1 MINKRVSAEALLF
14 DFPLPTVYNEHIF
27 EFYGGNMLGHIYE
40 ETTKYMKNEGKD
52 VRKKKGQF
60 FTPVNI
66 AAYMGKW
73 TMAKEHLDIL
83 DAGAGSGILTAGI
96 MKHLLAIN
104 GCRSIKVT
112 FVENDPIVLPLL
124 KKNADYIQNICE
136 NHNIIFRYTIWSDS
150 FFAID
155 ISQKYDIVISNPP
168 YKKIAKNS
176 KEAIAMKDYVY
187 GQPNLYGLFMVKG
200 LEALKDGGQYIYITP
215 RSWVSG
221 LYYTEIRK
229 TMLQTDIEKIHIFSD
244 RDTVFSGEQVLQET
258 MILFGKK
265 KKDQNAEIKINVSN
279 DSSMQLE
286 RTLSVQADLIKSI
299 GKECYLLIPTNERDV
314 KIIRNMS
321 NITDTF
327 DSLGYQFK
335 TGPVVEFRTKE
346 MISESPKDGYIPM
359 YRPVNINNGRLRFPV
374 YSGKAQY
381 ISERATNL
389 LVRNV
394 NSVFVKRLTAKEEKR
409 RLQSCCYISKN
420 NKEYISI
427 ENHVNYLVKKDG
439 TPLSQKEAENIH
451 KILSS
456 DEYDVYFRLIN
467 GSTQVNAR
475 ELNYF
480 PLRKEEIV

>member
-14 DFPLPTVYNEHIF
+14 DFPLTTVYNEHIF

-96 MKHLLAIN
+96 MEHLLALD

-112 FVENDPIVLPLL
+112 FVE
-124 KKNADYIQNICE
+124 NADYIQNICE

>member
-1 MINKRVSAEALLF
+1 MNIYSNS
-14 DFPLPTVYNEHIF
+14 I
-27 EFYGGNMLGHIYE
+27 GGNMLGHIYD
-40 ETTKYMKNEGKD
+40 ETTKYMENEKKD

-60 FTPVNI
+60 FTPKSI
-66 AAYMGKW
+66 AAYMGEWVITKD
-73 TMAKEHLDIL
+73 HLDIL

-96 MKHLLAIN
+96 IEHFFAI
-104 GCRSIKVT
+104 GVCKSICVT
-112 FVENDPIVLPLL
+112 FVENDATIIPLL
-124 KKNADYIQNICE
+124 KSNADYIQNICE
-136 NHNIIFRYTIWSDS
+136 SHAISFQYTVWADS
-150 FFAID
+150 FFTMDSSKKFD
-155 ISQKYDIVISNPP
+155 IIISNPP

-176 KEAIAMKDYVY
+176 EEANLMKDYVY
-187 GQPNLYGLFMVKG
+187 GQPNLYGLFMAKG
-200 LEALKDGGQYIYITP
+200 LELVKENGQYIYITP

-221 LYYTEIRK
+221 LYYTKVRK
-229 TMLQTDIEKIHIFSD
+229 AILKTDIEKIHIFSD

-258 MILFGKK
+258 MIIFGKK
-265 KKDQNAEIKINVSN
+265 KKEQIEKIEINVSS

-286 RTLSVQADLIKSI
+286 KTLSVPADLIKSV
-299 GKECYLLIPTNERDV
+299 GEESYLLIPTNEDDV
-314 KIIRNMS
+314 RIIRDMRS
-321 NITDTF
+321 ITDTF

-335 TGPVVEFRTKE
+335 TGPVVEFRAKE
-346 MISESPKDGYIPM
+346 MISEEPKDGYIPM
-359 YRPVNINNGRLRFPV
+359 FRPSNVNGGRLKFPV

-381 ISERATNL
+381 ISRKATKL
-389 LVRNV
+389 LVRSA

-427 ENHVNYLVKKDG
+427 ENHINYLVKKDG
-439 TPLSQKEAENIH
+439 SLLSKKEAENIH

-475 ELNYF
+475 ELNFF

>member
-96 MKHLLAIN
+96 MKHLLAID

>member
-1 MINKRVSAEALLF
+1 MDKRVSAEALLF
-14 DFPLPTVYNEHIF
+14 DFPLITVYNEHIF

-40 ETTKYMKNEGKD
+40 ETTKYMKTEGKD

-73 TMAKEHLDIL
+73 TMAKEHLNIL

-96 MKHLLAIN
+96 IEHLLTID

-112 FVENDPIVLPLL
+112 FVENDPIILPLL

-229 TMLQTDIEKIHIFSD
+229 TMLQTDIERIHIFSD
-244 RDTVFSGEQVLQET
+244 RNTVFSGEQVLQET

>member
-1 MINKRVSAEALLF
+1 MDKRVSAEALLF
-14 DFPLPTVYNEHIF
+14 DFPLITVYNEHIF

-40 ETTKYMKNEGKD
+40 ETTKYMKTEGKD

-73 TMAKEHLDIL
+73 TMAKEHLNIL

-96 MKHLLAIN
+96 IEHLLTID

-112 FVENDPIVLPLL
+112 FVENDPIILPLL

-229 TMLQTDIEKIHIFSD
+229 TMLQTDIERIHIFSD

>member
-1 MINKRVSAEALLF
+1 
-14 DFPLPTVYNEHIF
+14 
-27 EFYGGNMLGHIYE
+27 MLGHIYE

-229 TMLQTDIEKIHIFSD
+229 TMLQTDIERIHIFSD

>member
-1 MINKRVSAEALLF
+1 MVNKRVSAEALLF
-14 DFPLPTVYNEHIF
+14 DFPLSTVYNEHIF

-40 ETTKYMKNEGKD
+40 ETTKYMKTEGKD

-96 MKHLLAIN
+96 MKHLLAID

-229 TMLQTDIEKIHIFSD
+229 TMLQTDIERIHIFSD

>member
-1 MINKRVSAEALLF
+1 
-14 DFPLPTVYNEHIF
+14 
-27 EFYGGNMLGHIYE
+27 MLGYIYE

-96 MKHLLAIN
+96 IEHLLTID

-112 FVENDPIVLPLL
+112 FVENDPIILPLL

-187 GQPNLYGLFMVKG
+187 GQPNLYGLFMAKG
-200 LEALKDGGQYIYITP
+200 LELLKEDGQYIYITP

-221 LYYTEIRK
+221 LYYTEVRK
-229 TMLQTDIEKIHIFSD
+229 AILKTDIEKIHIFSD

-265 KKDQNAEIKINVSN
+265 EKEQIEKIEINVSS
-279 DSSMQLE
+279 DSYMQLE
-286 RTLSVQADLIKSI
+286 KTLSVPADLIKSV
-299 GKECYLLIPTNERDV
+299 GEESYLLIPTNEDDIR
-314 KIIRNMS
+314 IIRDMS

-335 TGPVVEFRTKE
+335 TGPVVEFRAKE
-346 MISESPKDGYIPM
+346 MISEDSESTKMPDIVLYDRKHKRIIFIEAYSSTGEF
-359 YRPVNINNGRLRFPV
+359 NIDRV
-374 YSGKAQY
+374 
-381 ISERATNL
+381 
-389 LVRNV
+389 
-394 NSVFVKRLTAKEEKR
+394 
-409 RLQSCCYISKN
+409 
-420 NKEYISI
+420 
-427 ENHVNYLVKKDG
+427 
-439 TPLSQKEAENIH
+439 
-451 KILSS
+451 
-456 DEYDVYFRLIN
+456 
-467 GSTQVNAR
+467 
-475 ELNYF
+475 
-480 PLRKEEIV
+480 EEIKKCCHCGSDIEVSFITAFATTKKMLSVYPKIAWDTEIWVEEDKTHMTHKNGDKYLGRKL

>member
-96 MKHLLAIN
+96 MKHLLAID

-229 TMLQTDIEKIHIFSD
+229 TMLQTDIERIHIFSD

>member
-14 DFPLPTVYNEHIF
+14 DFPLTTVYNEHIF

-40 ETTKYMKNEGKD
+40 ETTKYMKNERKD

-96 MKHLLAIN
+96 IEHLLTID

-112 FVENDPIVLPLL
+112 FVENDPIILPLL

-150 FFAID
+150 FFAIN

-176 KEAIAMKDYVY
+176 EEASLMKDYVY
-187 GQPNLYGLFMVKG
+187 GQPNLYGLFMAKG
-200 LEALKDGGQYIYITP
+200 LELLKKDGQYIYITP

-221 LYYTEIRK
+221 LYYTEVRK
-229 TMLQTDIEKIHIFSD
+229 AILKTDIEKIHIFSD

-265 KKDQNAEIKINVSN
+265 EKEQIEKIEINVSS
-279 DSSMQLE
+279 DSYMQLE
-286 RTLSVQADLIKSI
+286 KTLSVPADLIKSV
-299 GKECYLLIPTNERDV
+299 GEESYLLIPTNEDDIR
-314 KIIRNMS
+314 IIRDMS

-335 TGPVVEFRTKE
+335 TGPVVEFRAKE
-346 MISESPKDGYIPM
+346 MISEEPKDGYIPM
-359 YRPVNINNGRLRFPV
+359 FRPSNVNGGRLKFPV

-381 ISERATNL
+381 ISGKATKL
-389 LVRNV
+389 LVRNA

-427 ENHVNYLVKKDG
+427 ENHINYLVKKDG
-439 TPLSQKEAENIH
+439 SPLSKKEAENIH
-451 KILSS
+451 KVLSS

>member
-66 AAYMGKW
+66 ATYMGKW

-96 MKHLLAIN
+96 MEHLLAID

-136 NHNIIFRYTIWSDS
+136 SHNIIFRYTIWSDS

-359 YRPVNINNGRLRFPV
+359 YRPVNINNGRLSFPV

>member
-1 MINKRVSAEALLF
+1 
-14 DFPLPTVYNEHIF
+14 
-27 EFYGGNMLGHIYE
+27 
-40 ETTKYMKNEGKD
+40 
-52 VRKKKGQF
+52 
-60 FTPVNI
+60 
-66 AAYMGKW
+66 
-73 TMAKEHLDIL
+73 
-83 DAGAGSGILTAGI
+83 
-96 MKHLLAIN
+96 
-104 GCRSIKVT
+104 
-112 FVENDPIVLPLL
+112 
-124 KKNADYIQNICE
+124 
-136 NHNIIFRYTIWSDS
+136 
-150 FFAID
+150 
-155 ISQKYDIVISNPP
+155 
-168 YKKIAKNS
+168 
-176 KEAIAMKDYVY
+176 MKDYVY
-187 GQPNLYGLFMVKG
+187 GQPNLYGLFMAKG
-200 LEALKDGGQYIYITP
+200 LELLKKDGQYIYITP

-221 LYYTEIRK
+221 LYYTEVRK
-229 TMLQTDIEKIHIFSD
+229 AILKTDIEKIHIFSD

-335 TGPVVEFRTKE
+335 TGPVVEFRAKE
-346 MISESPKDGYIPM
+346 MISEEPKDGYIPM
-359 YRPVNINNGRLRFPV
+359 FRPSNVNGGRLKFPV

>member
-14 DFPLPTVYNEHIF
+14 DFPLTTVYNEHIF

-40 ETTKYMKNEGKD
+40 ETTKYMKIEGKD

-96 MKHLLAIN
+96 IEHLLTID

-112 FVENDPIVLPLL
+112 FVENDPIILPLL